1 MTQPSNQP
9 TLPRRIAKYGI
20 LGTFLGVGVVE
31 AISFLF
37 FACPCAPTYVRPELA
52 VDQKPAE
59 SIPAPPK
66 FGTPVTP

>member
-1 MTQPSNQP
+1 MSHPSNQP
-9 TLPRRIAKYGI
+9 SGPRRIAKYGI
-20 LGTFLGVGVVE
+20 FGGFLGVGMLE

-59 SIPAPPK
+59 SFPAPPK